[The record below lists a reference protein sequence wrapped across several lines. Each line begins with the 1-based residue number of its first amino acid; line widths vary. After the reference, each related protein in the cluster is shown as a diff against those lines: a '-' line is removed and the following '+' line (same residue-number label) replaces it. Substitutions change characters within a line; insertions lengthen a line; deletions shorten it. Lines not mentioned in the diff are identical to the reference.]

1 MYLVLYVVAAYSKE
15 FTEER
20 CTTCFSGIKHFSPP
34 FLKDSFSFLF
44 LTITHSHTSDV
55 CLLSLLLPTRSI
67 RLSFPP
73 FGGPSQYTSSG
84 ILPTPFSLGGGDFQ
98 KIQNY
103 TSEGGL
109 QISHAISASFYPLLN
124 YPILSYTVINISKLT
139 TILEIFLHSSG
150 KNLEFGETGSA
161 RRKK

>member
-1 MYLVLYVVAAYSKE
+1 MQVKCGQEKTWVELRKGFASSPPLVRLREPPPHCLGSVQQRFYLLATRCGWLGNTGIGFKFCIRMYLVLYVVAAYSKE

-73 FGGPSQYTSSG
+73 FGGPS
-84 ILPTPFSLGGGDFQ
+84 
-98 KIQNY
+98 
-103 TSEGGL
+103 
-109 QISHAISASFYPLLN
+109 
-124 YPILSYTVINISKLT
+124 
-139 TILEIFLHSSG
+139 
-150 KNLEFGETGSA
+150 
-161 RRKK
+161 